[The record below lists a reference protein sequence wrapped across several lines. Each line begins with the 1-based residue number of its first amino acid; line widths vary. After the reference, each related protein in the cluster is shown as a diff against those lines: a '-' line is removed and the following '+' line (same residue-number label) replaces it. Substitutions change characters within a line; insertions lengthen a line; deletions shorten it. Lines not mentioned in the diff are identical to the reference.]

1 MRKLVPLL
9 FLEAIVLVALVPI
22 FSIEPGRTV
31 IAQASFPDPA
41 TTTRSPS
48 AWPFPISP
56 TS

>member
-9 FLEAIVLVALVPI
+9 FIEAIVLVALVPI